1 MLRGRPEAVQPGQ
14 NPGRWSP
21 SWDSPAQ
28 SECATLRGCRC
39 SGRRRVPRWPRED
52 EAVGFVNS
60 RTEADHF
67 GFYFGLV
74 WVEVSFLGG
83 GTLALETNRRQ
94 NISRYSKFTAY
105 ENKAPSPKANH
116 SR

>member
-14 NPGRWSP
+14 NPGRWNP

-28 SECATLRGCRC
+28 PECDSEGVSVLREAQGPQMSPR
-39 SGRRRVPRWPRED
+39 GRGWGLCEQQDRGRPFLILVW
-52 EAVGFVNS
+52 
-60 RTEADHF
+60 
-67 GFYFGLV
+67 LV

-83 GTLALETNRRQ
+83 GTLTLETDRKR

-116 SR
+116 SC